1 MSASIEE
8 IADDVQDLQV
18 ESDVEAS
25 GATGGDVTIG
35 EHVTS
40 KPERKARKSLQN
52 IGLKKVQGITRVTM
66 RRPRGH
72 LYVISTPEVY
82 KSASADVYIVFGEA
96 KSEDQSMA
104 AQQAQAAQ
112 IAQQE
117 AQQDKLLADSFA
129 ASQAQSAGAGK
140 EKEEKEEES
149 DGEIDETGVDAKD
162 IDLVMQQVSCS
173 RRKAV
178 KALKETNG
186 DLINAIMNAS

>member
-1 MSASIEE
+1 M
-8 IADDVQDLQV
+8 
-18 ESDVEAS
+18 
-25 GATGGDVTIG
+25 
-35 EHVTS
+35 
-40 KPERKARKSLQN
+40 
-52 IGLKKVQGITRVTM
+52 
-66 RRPRGH
+66 
-72 LYVISTPEVY
+72 ISSPEVY

-178 KALKETNG
+178 KALKEN
-186 DLINAIMNAS
+186 DNDIVNSIMALSI

>member
-1 MSASIEE
+1 M
-8 IADDVQDLQV
+8 
-18 ESDVEAS
+18 
-25 GATGGDVTIG
+25 
-35 EHVTS
+35 
-40 KPERKARKSLQN
+40 
-52 IGLKKVQGITRVTM
+52 
-66 RRPRGH
+66 
-72 LYVISTPEVY
+72 ISTPEVY

-186 DLINAIMNAS
+186 DREWSVLAVALRVLTSCACSHRELQS